1 LNRSPIARTLLAVS
15 AFGAAVVL
23 SGCNTTGVLPMSE
36 RAARPLSEQ
45 MASEIASKN
54 MDRDAPI
61 LVRTFKEES
70 ELEVWKQDR
79 TGRFALL
86 KSYPICRWSG
96 ELGPKIKEGDR
107 QAPEGFYNITPGQMN
122 PNSQYYLAFDL
133 GFPNAYDRAHGRTG
147 ANLMVH
153 GDCSSRGCYSM
164 TDEQIS
170 EIYALGRDAFFG
182 GQKSFQVQAYPFR
195 MTPQNMAK
203 HRSNPHMAFWKMLK
217 KGNDHFEVTR
227 LEPKVNFCAKH
238 YVFDAEA
245 PAGST
250 RAVSFNPSGRCPAYQ
265 VPPEIEMA
273 VREKEQ
279 RDAVRTAELIRRGTP
294 VAPIRTNADGG
305 MHPVFV
311 AAVKR
316 NQIGVKPPDNFL
328 LASAPGTIPA
338 TVRPPRIPELANAP
352 VATADGPVT
361 QPVSAPPVQAASVES
376 QAQPSAPAANPGGL
390 FGSLFASN
398 ASNATAA
405 KDDTPID
412 RMGRLIGFG
421 ESEPKANAAA
431 AVPKPRPKPAA
442 TRQTHVA
449 SHGAI
454 RPRPAEPTPIRSAA
468 APAPRSAPAPAP
480 SPWPAVAAP
489 STTAQAPAAA
499 GEQATAQ
506 AKPQAKPQ
514 ARPQAK
520 TQAAAGAPV
529 HAPNNALSGA
539 APVVPAGTFAN
550 RWSAFR

>member
-1 LNRSPIARTLLAVS
+1 MTAL
-15 AFGAAVVL
+15 GAAVAL
-23 SGCNTTGVLPMSE
+23 SGCNTDGTLPMSE
-36 RAARPLSEQ
+36 RAARPLSQ
-45 MASEIASKN
+45 KTITEIESKN

-61 LVRTFKEES
+61 LVRTFKEEA

-79 TGRFALL
+79 TGRYALL

-107 QAPEGFYNITPGQMN
+107 QAPEGFYNINPGQMN
-122 PNSQYYLAFDL
+122 PNSQYYLSFDL
-133 GFPNAYDRAHGRTG
+133 GYPNAFDRAHGRTG

-195 MTPQNMAK
+195 MTPQNLAK
-203 HRSNPHMAFWKMLK
+203 HRTNPSMAFWKMLK

-227 LEPKVNFCAKH
+227 LEPKVNVCDKH

-250 RAVSFNPSGRCPAYQ
+250 RPLAFSPSGRCPAFQ
-265 VPPEIEMA
+265 VPDEIASA
-273 VREKEQ
+273 VHEKDRQ
-279 RDAVRTAELIRRGTP
+279 DTIKTAELIRRGTP

-316 NQIGVKPPDNFL
+316 HQVGVAPSAFL

-338 TVRPPRIPELANAP
+338 TVRPPRIPELADTP
-352 VATADGPVT
+352 LMTASASRHTSEPQT
-361 QPVSAPPVQAASVES
+361 QMAIAEPEAPPAKPAAS
-376 QAQPSAPAANPGGL
+376 GGL
-390 FGSLFASN
+390 FGSLFSTKSAS
-398 ASNATAA
+398 ASESKNES
-405 KDDTPID
+405 PFD
-412 RMGRLIGFG
+412 RMANFIGLG
-421 ESEPKANAAA
+421 GSEPKNAKKAPQA
-431 AVPKPRPKPAA
+431 KQSTAMAEPRPKPA
-442 TRQTHVA
+442 TRKTPAVTQPATHVA

-454 RPRPAEPTPIRSAA
+454 RPKPAAEPEPVRSAEVA
-468 APAPRSAPAPAP
+468 RPAP
-480 SPWPAVAAP
+480 SPWPAVAP
-489 STTAQAPAAA
+489 PTTTAQSPVQAQAPAS
-499 GEQATAQ
+499 TAM
-506 AKPQAKPQ
+506 
-514 ARPQAK
+514 
-520 TQAAAGAPV
+520 
-529 HAPNNALSGA
+529 NGA
-539 APVVPAGTFAN
+539 APVVPTGTFEN